1 MIRNVNE
8 IFEWTIEKVSQLR
21 LRPGGGID
29 DTRLD
34 TKNMNLGG
42 LVSLLKNN
50 DIIMAIGVV
59 IIVVMMIIPL
69 PPMLLDILLTLN
81 ISLSIIILLVCLFVK
96 EPLEYSSFPIILLI
110 ATIFRLGLNISST
123 RLILLYGSA
132 GEVIH
137 SFGQFVVG
145 GNYIVGF
152 IIFILLV
159 VINFM
164 VITGGA
170 TRVAEVSARFTLD
183 SMPGKQLSI
192 DADLNS
198 GLINEEQAKA
208 RRRKLEREAD
218 FYGTMDGASKFVKG
232 DATAGII
239 ITVVNIFA
247 GIVIGVWQLKMD
259 IMSSLSTYTILTVGD
274 GLVSQLPALLISFS
288 TGLIVSRAS
297 GQEESLSDDIKK
309 EMFSNPIVLSIV
321 SVLLILMGLVPGM
334 PTVPFIIVAI
344 GLGWMAFKKNKLDEE
359 KKVEAEK
366 EQKEEKINEGKV
378 SKKKK
383 KATRESVMELLNV
396 ETIEM
401 EIGYRLVPLL
411 DVEQGGD
418 LLERIAQIRRQ
429 TALDLGIVL
438 PSIRVRDNLQLS
450 PNSYQIKLKGVPIE
464 VGEVY
469 PDRTLAMN
477 SGGSDNDL
485 SVNGISAI
493 EPAFGLPAIWVEEAD
508 REMVETYGYTVVS
521 PSAVISTHLTEV
533 IKKNAAEIVSRADV
547 QQLIENLKKEVSE
560 EYVSDLM
567 KDINAAEVQQI
578 LYNLLKERVSVRD
591 LKTILEVISLQSR
604 VSKNADYLTEQVRQ
618 ALARSICKQNLA
630 DTGELLAV
638 TLAPDVENTI
648 AQGVSPDGTSLT
660 LDPEFTRKLLDTLN
674 YELEKAITSS
684 GSQPVLLCSSPIR
697 LPFRRLIERTYP
709 QIAVM
714 SYNEISNN
722 VKAKSIGVVRI
733 MQSKV

>member
-1 MIRNVNE
+1 
-8 IFEWTIEKVSQLR
+8 
-21 LRPGGGID
+21 
-29 DTRLD
+29 
-34 TKNMNLGG
+34 MNLGA
-42 LVSLLKNN
+42 LASFLKNN
-50 DIIMAIGVV
+50 DILMAIGIVV
-59 IIVVMMIIPL
+59 IVAMMIIPL

-81 ISLSIIILLVCLFVK
+81 ISLSVIILLVCLFIK
-96 EPLEYSSFPIILLI
+96 EPLEYSSFPIILLV
-110 ATIFRLGLNISST
+110 ATIFRLGLNVSST
-123 RLILLYGSA
+123 RLILLHGAA
-132 GEVIH
+132 GEVIN

-198 GLINEEQAKA
+198 GLINEDQAKQ

-247 GIVIGVWQLKMD
+247 GIVIGLWQMKMD
-259 IMSSLSTYTILTVGD
+259 IMTALNTFTILTVGD

-297 GQEESLSDDIKK
+297 GQDDSLSDDIKK
-309 EMFSNPIVLSIV
+309 EMFSNPIVLAIV
-321 SVLLILMGLVPGM
+321 SVLLFLLGMVPGM
-334 PTVPFIIVAI
+334 PTLPFLCVAV
-344 GLGWMAFKKNKLDEE
+344 GLGWLAYSKNKALTAKKAEEE
-359 KKVEAEK
+359 KAKQEA
-366 EQKEEKINEGKV
+366 QKQDGKGKIN
-378 SKKKK
+378 KKKK

-438 PSIRVRDNLQLS
+438 PSIRVRDNLQLP
-450 PNSYQIKLKGVPIE
+450 PNNYQIKLKGVPIE
-464 VGEVY
+464 SGEVY
-469 PDRTLAMN
+469 PDRSLAMN
-477 SGGSDNDL
+477 AGGSGNDL
-485 SVNGISAI
+485 GLNGISAI
-493 EPAFGLPAIWVEEAD
+493 EPAFGLPALWLDSKDKEIAENA
-508 REMVETYGYTVVS
+508 GYTVVS

-533 IKKNAAEIVSRADV
+533 IKKNAAEIISRSDI
-547 QQLIENLKKEVSE
+547 QQLIDNLKKEVSE

-567 KDINAAEVQQI
+567 KDLSVAEVQQI
-578 LYNLLKERVSVRD
+578 IVNLLKERVSVRD
-591 LKTILEVISLQSR
+591 LKTILEVLSLQSR

-618 ALARSICKQNLA
+618 ALSRSICKQNLA

-638 TLAPDVENTI
+638 TLAPEVENTI
-648 AQGVSPDGTSLT
+648 AQGVSPDGSSLT
-660 LDPEFTRKLLDTLN
+660 LDPEFTRKMLDNLN
-674 YELEKAITSS
+674 SELERAISSS
-684 GSQPVLLCSSPIR
+684 GNQPVLLCSSPIR

-722 VKAKSIGVVRI
+722 VKAKSIGVVR
-733 MQSKV
+733 VAPARV

>member
-1 MIRNVNE
+1 
-8 IFEWTIEKVSQLR
+8 
-21 LRPGGGID
+21 
-29 DTRLD
+29 
-34 TKNMNLGG
+34 MNLGG
-42 LVSLLKNN
+42 LASLLKNN
-50 DIIMAIGVV
+50 DILMAIGIV

-69 PPMLLDILLTLN
+69 PPMMLDILLTLN
-81 ISLSIIILLVCLFVK
+81 ISLSVIILLVCLFVK
-96 EPLEYSSFPIILLI
+96 EPLEYSSFPIILLV

-123 RLILLYGSA
+123 RLILLNGSA

-247 GIVIGVWQLKMD
+247 GIVIGLWQLKMD
-259 IMSSLSTYTILTVGD
+259 IMTALSTFTILTVGD

-309 EMFSNPIVLSIV
+309 EMFSNPMVLGIV
-321 SVLLILMGLVPGM
+321 SVLLFLLGMVPGM
-334 PTVPFIIVAI
+334 PTIPFLLVAAS
-344 GLGWMAFKKNKLDEE
+344 LGWMAFKKDKAD
-359 KKVEAEK
+359 KVQKVEEAKAAEEAK
-366 EQKEEKINEGKV
+366 KEEAGLGKV
-378 SKKKK
+378 AKKKK

-438 PSIRVRDNLQLS
+438 PSIRVRDNLQLP
-450 PNSYQIKLKGVPIE
+450 PNTYQIKLKGVPIE
-464 VGEVY
+464 SGEVY
-469 PDRTLAMN
+469 PDRSLAMN
-477 SGGSDNDL
+477 AGGSDNDL
-485 SVNGISAI
+485 GINGISAI
-493 EPAFGLPAIWVEEAD
+493 EPAFGLPAIWVEEKDKEIA
-508 REMVETYGYTVVS
+508 ETYGYTVVS

-533 IKKNAAEIVSRADV
+533 IKKNSAEIVSRADI
-547 QQLIENLKKEVSE
+547 QQLIDNLKKEVSE

-567 KDINAAEVQQI
+567 KDLTVAEVQQI
-578 LYNLLKERVSVRD
+578 VYNLLKERVSVRD
-591 LKTILEVISLQSR
+591 LKTILEVLSLQSR

-618 ALARSICKQNLA
+618 ALSRSICKQNLA

-638 TLAPDVENTI
+638 TLAPEVENTI
-648 AQGVSPDGTSLT
+648 AQGVSPDGSSLT
-660 LDPEFTRKLLDTLN
+660 LDPEFTRKLLDNLN
-674 YELEKAITSS
+674 YELERAISSS
-684 GSQPVLLCSSPIR
+684 GNQPVLLCSSPIR

-722 VKAKSIGVVRI
+722 VKAKSIGVIRVTAAN
-733 MQSKV
+733 V

>member
-1 MIRNVNE
+1 
-8 IFEWTIEKVSQLR
+8 
-21 LRPGGGID
+21 
-29 DTRLD
+29 
-34 TKNMNLGG
+34 MNLGG
-42 LVSLLKNN
+42 LASLLKNN
-50 DIIMAIGVV
+50 DIIMAIGLV
-59 IIVVMMIIPL
+59 IIVAMMIIPL
-69 PPMLLDILLTLN
+69 PPMILDILLTLN
-81 ISLSIIILLVCLFVK
+81 ISLSVIILLVCLFIK
-96 EPLEYSSFPIILLI
+96 EPLEYSSFPIILLV

-123 RLILLYGSA
+123 RLILLNGSA
-132 GEVIH
+132 GEVIN

-198 GLINEEQAKA
+198 GLINEDQAKQ

-247 GIVIGVWQLKMD
+247 GIVIGLWQLKMD
-259 IMSSLSTYTILTVGD
+259 IMTALSTFTILTVGD

-297 GQEESLSDDIKK
+297 GQEDSLSDDIKK
-309 EMFSNPIVLSIV
+309 EMFSNHIVLGIV
-321 SVLLILMGLVPGM
+321 AVLLFLLGMVPGM
-334 PTVPFIIVAI
+334 PTIPFIMVSLA
-344 GLGWMAFKKNKLDEE
+344 LGWMAFNKS
-359 KKVEAEK
+359 
-366 EQKEEKINEGKV
+366 KEEKVKKEAAAKAEQEAQAGLEGTPAGKAAK
-378 SKKKK
+378 KKKK
-383 KATRESVMELLNV
+383 KASRESVMELLNV

-438 PSIRVRDNLQLS
+438 PSIRVRDNLQLP
-450 PNSYQIKLKGVPIE
+450 PNNYQIKLKGVAIE
-464 VGEVY
+464 SGEVY
-469 PDRTLAMN
+469 PDRSLAMN
-477 SGGSDNDL
+477 AGGSDNDL
-485 SVNGISAI
+485 GINGISAI
-493 EPAFGLPAIWVEEAD
+493 EPAFGLPAIWVEEKDKEIA
-508 REMVETYGYTVVS
+508 ENYGYTVVS

-533 IKKNAAEIVSRADV
+533 IKKNAAEVISRADI

-567 KDINAAEVQQI
+567 KDLSVAEVQLI
-578 LYNLLKERVSVRD
+578 VCNLLKERVSVRD
-591 LKTILEVISLQSR
+591 LKTILEVLSLQSR

-618 ALARSICKQNLA
+618 ALSRSICKQNLA

-638 TLAPDVENTI
+638 TLDPDVENTI
-648 AQGVSPDGTSLT
+648 AQGVSPDGSSLT
-660 LDPEFTRKLLDTLN
+660 LDPEFTRKLLDGLN
-674 YELEKAITSS
+674 YELEKAISSS
-684 GSQPVLLCSSPIR
+684 GNQPVLLCSSPIR

-722 VKAKSIGVVRI
+722 IKAKSIGVIRVAPTRA
-733 MQSKV
+733 

>member
-1 MIRNVNE
+1 
-8 IFEWTIEKVSQLR
+8 
-21 LRPGGGID
+21 
-29 DTRLD
+29 
-34 TKNMNLGG
+34 MNLGG
-42 LVSLLKNN
+42 LASLLKNN
-50 DIIMAIGVV
+50 DIIMAIGIV
-59 IIVVMMIIPL
+59 IIVAMMIIPL

-81 ISLSIIILLVCLFVK
+81 ISLSVIILLVCLFIK
-96 EPLEYSSFPIILLI
+96 EPLEYSSFPIILLV
-110 ATIFRLGLNISST
+110 ATIFRLGLNVSST
-123 RLILLYGSA
+123 RLILLNGSA
-132 GEVIH
+132 GEVIN

-247 GIVIGVWQLKMD
+247 GIVIGLWQLKMD
-259 IMSSLSTYTILTVGD
+259 IMTALSTFTILTVGD

-297 GQEESLSDDIKK
+297 GQEDSLSDDIKQ
-309 EMFSNPIVLSIV
+309 EMFSNPIVLAIV
-321 SVLLILMGLVPGM
+321 SVLLFLLGMVPGM
-334 PTVPFIIVAI
+334 PTIPFILVSL
-344 GLGWMAFKKNKLDEE
+344 GLGWMAYNKNNADKAQKAQEAKAKE
-359 KKVEAEK
+359 EAEK
-366 EQKEEKINEGKV
+366 QEGALGGAPGKV

-438 PSIRVRDNLQLS
+438 PSIRVRDNLQLP
-450 PNSYQIKLKGVPIE
+450 PNTYQIKLKGVPIE
-464 VGEVY
+464 TGEVY
-469 PDRTLAMN
+469 PDRSLAMN
-477 SGGSDNDL
+477 AGGSDNDL
-485 SVNGISAI
+485 GINGISAI
-493 EPAFGLPAIWVEEAD
+493 EPAFGLPAIWVEEKDKEIA
-508 REMVETYGYTVVS
+508 ETYGYTVVS

-533 IKKNAAEIVSRADV
+533 IKKNAAEIVSRADI
-547 QQLIENLKKEVSE
+547 QQLIDNLKKEVSE
-560 EYVSDLM
+560 DYVTDLM
-567 KDINAAEVQQI
+567 KDLTVAEVQQI
-578 LYNLLKERVSVRD
+578 VYNLLKERVSVRD
-591 LKTILEVISLQSR
+591 LKTILEVLSLQSR

-618 ALARSICKQNLA
+618 ALSRSICKQNLA

-638 TLAPDVENTI
+638 TLDPDVENTI

-660 LDPEFTRKLLDTLN
+660 LDPEFTRRLLDSLN
-674 YELEKAITSS
+674 YELERAISTS
-684 GSQPVLLCSSPIR
+684 GNQPVLLCSSPIR

-722 VKAKSIGVVRI
+722 VKAKSIGVIRI
-733 MQSKV
+733 APANV

>member
-1 MIRNVNE
+1 
-8 IFEWTIEKVSQLR
+8 
-21 LRPGGGID
+21 
-29 DTRLD
+29 
-34 TKNMNLGG
+34 MNLGA
-42 LVSLLKNN
+42 LASFLKNN
-50 DIIMAIGVV
+50 DILLAIGVV
-59 IIVVMMIIPL
+59 VIVAMMIIPL

-81 ISLSIIILLVCLFVK
+81 ISLSVIILLVCLFIK
-96 EPLEYSSFPIILLI
+96 EPLEYSSFPIILLV
-110 ATIFRLGLNISST
+110 ATIFRLGLNVSST
-123 RLILLYGSA
+123 RLILLHGAA
-132 GEVIH
+132 GEVIN

-198 GLINEEQAKA
+198 GLINEDQAKQ

-247 GIVIGVWQLKMD
+247 GIIIGLWQMKMD
-259 IMSSLSTYTILTVGD
+259 IMTALNTFTILTVGD

-297 GQEESLSDDIKK
+297 GQDESLSDDIKK
-309 EMFSNPIVLSIV
+309 EMFSNPIVLAIV
-321 SVLLILMGLVPGM
+321 SVLLFLLGMVPGM
-334 PTVPFIIVAI
+334 PTLPFMCVAV
-344 GLGWMAFKKNKLDEE
+344 GLGWFAYTKNKILTAQKAEE
-359 KKVEAEK
+359 AKA
-366 EQKEEKINEGKV
+366 KEEAQKQDGKGKV
-378 SKKKK
+378 NKKKK

-438 PSIRVRDNLQLS
+438 PSIRVRDNLQLP
-450 PNSYQIKLKGVPIE
+450 PNNYQIKLKGVPIE
-464 VGEVY
+464 SGEVY
-469 PDRTLAMN
+469 PDRSLAMN
-477 SGGSDNDL
+477 AGGAGNDL
-485 SVNGISAI
+485 GLNGISAI
-493 EPAFGLPAIWVEEAD
+493 EPAFGLPALWLDEKDKEIAENA
-508 REMVETYGYTVVS
+508 GYTVVS

-533 IKKNAAEIVSRADV
+533 IKKNAAEIISRADI
-547 QQLIENLKKEVSE
+547 QQLIDNLKKEVSE
-560 EYVSDLM
+560 DYVTDLM
-567 KDINAAEVQQI
+567 KDLSVAEVQQI
-578 LYNLLKERVSVRD
+578 IVNLLKERVSVRD
-591 LKTILEVISLQSR
+591 LKTILEVLSLQSR

-618 ALARSICKQNLA
+618 ALSRSICKQNLA

-638 TLAPDVENTI
+638 TLAPEVENTI
-648 AQGVSPDGTSLT
+648 AQGVGPDGSSLT
-660 LDPEFTRKLLDTLN
+660 LDPDFTRRMLDNLN
-674 YELEKAITSS
+674 SELERAISSS
-684 GSQPVLLCSSPIR
+684 GNQPVLLCSSPIR

-722 VKAKSIGVVRI
+722 VKAKSIGVIRVTPAR
-733 MQSKV
+733 V

>member
-1 MIRNVNE
+1 MQISLS
-8 IFEWTIEKVSQLR
+8 TILR
-21 LRPGGGID
+21 
-29 DTRLD
+29 
-34 TKNMNLGG
+34 
-42 LVSLLKNN
+42 NN
-50 DIIMAIGVV
+50 DIIMAIGLV
-59 IIVVMMIIPL
+59 IIVTMMIIPL

-81 ISLSIIILLVCLFVK
+81 ISLAVIILLVCLFIK
-96 EPLEYSSFPIILLI
+96 EPLEYSSFPIILLVS
-110 ATIFRLGLNISST
+110 TIFRLGLNVSST
-123 RLILLYGSA
+123 RLILLHGSA
-132 GEVIH
+132 GEVIN

-145 GNYIVGF
+145 GNYVVGF
-152 IIFILLV
+152 IIFIILV
-159 VINFM
+159 LINFM

-259 IMSSLSTYTILTVGD
+259 IMSALSTFTILTVGD
-274 GLVSQLPALLISFS
+274 GLVSQLPALLISFA

-297 GQEESLSDDIKK
+297 GQEDSLSDDIKR
-309 EMFSNPIVLSIV
+309 EMFSNPTVLGIV
-321 SVLLILMGLVPGM
+321 SVLLFCLGIVPGM
-334 PTVPFIIVAI
+334 PTLPFIIISLTLA
-344 GLGWMAFKKNKLDEE
+344 WFAYSKNNNKKKEE
-359 KKVEAEK
+359 ATAVEAQKTEE
-366 EQKEEKINEGKV
+366 EQINEGKIK
-378 SKKKK
+378 KKKK
-383 KATRESVMELLNV
+383 KATRESVMELLSV
-396 ETIEM
+396 ETIEI

-411 DVEQGGD
+411 DAEQGGD

-438 PSIRVRDNLQLS
+438 PSIRVRDNLQLP

-464 VGEVY
+464 NGEVY
-469 PDRTLAMN
+469 PDRSLAMN
-477 SGGSDNDL
+477 ASGSDNDL
-485 SVNGISAI
+485 NINGISAI
-493 EPAFGLPAIWVEEAD
+493 EPAFGLPAIWIEEKD
-508 REMVETYGYTVVS
+508 KEIVETYGYTVVS

-533 IKKNAAEIVSRADV
+533 IKKNSSEIISRADI
-547 QQLIENLKKEVSE
+547 QQLVDNLKKEVSE
-560 EYVSDLM
+560 DYVNDLM
-567 KDINAAEVQQI
+567 KDISVGEVQLIVQ
-578 LYNLLKERVSVRD
+578 NLLKERVSVRD

-604 VSKNADYLTEQVRQ
+604 VSKNPDYLTEQVRQ
-618 ALARSICKQNLA
+618 ALSRSICKQNLA

-638 TLAPDVENTI
+638 TLAPDVENVI
-648 AQGVSPDGTSLT
+648 AQGLSPDGTSLT
-660 LDPEFTRKLLDTLN
+660 LDPDFTRRMLDNLN
-674 YELEKAITSS
+674 SELEKAISSS
-684 GSQPVLLCSSPIR
+684 GNQPVILCSSPIR

-709 QIAVM
+709 QISVM

-722 VKAKSIGVVRI
+722 VKAKSIGVVRVDA
-733 MQSKV
+733 MRV

>member
-1 MIRNVNE
+1 MGKSIQKQ
-8 IFEWTIEKVSQLR
+8 T
-21 LRPGGGID
+21 
-29 DTRLD
+29 
-34 TKNMNLGG
+34 MNLGG
-42 LVSLLKNN
+42 LASLLKNN
-50 DIIMAIGVV
+50 DILMAIGIV

-69 PPMLLDILLTLN
+69 PPMMLDILLTLN
-81 ISLSIIILLVCLFVK
+81 ISLSVIILLVCLFVK
-96 EPLEYSSFPIILLI
+96 EPLEYSSFPIILLV
-110 ATIFRLGLNISST
+110 ATIFRLGLNVSST
-123 RLILLYGSA
+123 RLILLNGSA

-247 GIVIGVWQLKMD
+247 GIVIGLWQLKMD
-259 IMSSLSTYTILTVGD
+259 IMTALSTFTILTVGD

-309 EMFSNPIVLSIV
+309 EMFSNPMVLGIV
-321 SVLLILMGLVPGM
+321 SVLLFLLGMVPGM
-334 PTVPFIIVAI
+334 PTIPFLLVAAS
-344 GLGWMAFKKNKLDEE
+344 LGWMAFKKDKAD
-359 KKVEAEK
+359 KVQKVEEAKAAEEAK
-366 EQKEEKINEGKV
+366 KEEAGLGKV
-378 SKKKK
+378 AKKKK

-438 PSIRVRDNLQLS
+438 PSIRVRDNLQLP
-450 PNSYQIKLKGVPIE
+450 PNTYQIKLKGVPIE
-464 VGEVY
+464 SGEVY
-469 PDRTLAMN
+469 PDRSLAMN
-477 SGGSDNDL
+477 AGGSDNDL
-485 SVNGISAI
+485 GINGISAI
-493 EPAFGLPAIWVEEAD
+493 EPAFGLPAIWVEEKD
-508 REMVETYGYTVVS
+508 KEITETYGYTVVS

-533 IKKNAAEIVSRADV
+533 IKKNSAEIVSRADI
-547 QQLIENLKKEVSE
+547 QQLIDNLKKEVSE

-567 KDINAAEVQQI
+567 KDLTVAEVQQI
-578 LYNLLKERVSVRD
+578 VYNLLKERVSVRD
-591 LKTILEVISLQSR
+591 LKTILEVLSLQSR

-618 ALARSICKQNLA
+618 ALSRSICKQNLA

-638 TLAPDVENTI
+638 TLAPEVENTI
-648 AQGVSPDGTSLT
+648 AQGVSPDGSSLT
-660 LDPEFTRKLLDTLN
+660 LDPEFTRKLLDNLN
-674 YELEKAITSS
+674 YELERAISSS
-684 GSQPVLLCSSPIR
+684 GNQPVLLCSSPIR

-722 VKAKSIGVVRI
+722 VKAKSIGVIRVTAAN
-733 MQSKV
+733 V

>member
-1 MIRNVNE
+1 
-8 IFEWTIEKVSQLR
+8 
-21 LRPGGGID
+21 
-29 DTRLD
+29 
-34 TKNMNLGG
+34 MNLGG
-42 LVSLLKNN
+42 LASLLKNN
-50 DIIMAIGVV
+50 DIIMAIGLV
-59 IIVVMMIIPL
+59 IIVAMMIIPL
-69 PPMLLDILLTLN
+69 PPMILDILLTLN
-81 ISLSIIILLVCLFVK
+81 ISLSVIILLVCLFIK
-96 EPLEYSSFPIILLI
+96 EPLEYSSFPIILLV

-123 RLILLYGSA
+123 RLILLNGSA
-132 GEVIH
+132 GEVIN

-159 VINFM
+159 IINFM

-198 GLINEEQAKA
+198 GLINEDQAKA

-247 GIVIGVWQLKMD
+247 GIVIGLWQLKMD
-259 IMSSLSTYTILTVGD
+259 IMTALSTFTILTVGD

-297 GQEESLSDDIKK
+297 GQEDSLSDDIKK
-309 EMFSNPIVLSIV
+309 EMFSNYIVLGIV
-321 SVLLILMGLVPGM
+321 SVLLFLLGLVPGM
-334 PTVPFIIVAI
+334 PTVPFILVSLGI
-344 GLGWMAFKKNKLDEE
+344 GWMSFNKS
-359 KKVEAEK
+359 KEAQTKTETSGATSA
-366 EQKEEKINEGKV
+366 EGGIAPDGTPIAPDGTPGKTG
-378 SKKKK
+378 KKKK

-401 EIGYRLVPLL
+401 EVGYRLVPLL

-438 PSIRVRDNLQLS
+438 PSIRVKDNLQLP
-450 PNSYQIKLKGVPIE
+450 PNHYQIKLKGVAVE
-464 VGEVY
+464 SGEVY
-469 PDRTLAMN
+469 PDRSLAMN
-477 SGGSDNDL
+477 AGGSSNEL
-485 SVNGISAI
+485 GINGISAI
-493 EPAFGLPAIWVEEAD
+493 EPAFGLPAIWIEEKDKENVEN
-508 REMVETYGYTVVS
+508 YGYTVVS
-521 PSAVISTHLTEV
+521 ASAVVSTHLTEV
-533 IKKNAAEIVSRADV
+533 IKKNSAEIISRADI
-547 QQLIENLKKEVSE
+547 QQLIDNLKKEVSE
-560 EYVSDLM
+560 EYVTDLM
-567 KDINAAEVQQI
+567 KDLTVAEVQLIIQ
-578 LYNLLKERVSVRD
+578 NLLKERVSVRD
-591 LKTILEVISLQSR
+591 LKTILEVLSLQSR

-618 ALARSICKQNLA
+618 ALSRSICKQNLA

-638 TLAPDVENTI
+638 TLDPDVENII
-648 AQGVSPDGTSLT
+648 AQGVSPDGSSLT
-660 LDPEFTRKLLDTLN
+660 LDPEFTRKLLDNLN
-674 YELEKAITSS
+674 YELEKAISSS
-684 GSQPVLLCSSPIR
+684 GNQPVLLCSSPIR

-722 VKAKSIGVVRI
+722 VKAKSIGVVR
-733 MQSKV
+733 VGPTRV

>member
-1 MIRNVNE
+1 
-8 IFEWTIEKVSQLR
+8 
-21 LRPGGGID
+21 
-29 DTRLD
+29 
-34 TKNMNLGG
+34 MNLGA
-42 LVSLLKNN
+42 LASLLKNN
-50 DIIMAIGVV
+50 DIIMAIGIV
-59 IIVVMMIIPL
+59 IIVAMMIIPL

-81 ISLSIIILLVCLFVK
+81 ISLSVIILLVCLFVK
-96 EPLEYSSFPIILLI
+96 EPLEYSSFPIILLV
-110 ATIFRLGLNISST
+110 ATIFRLGLNVSST
-123 RLILLYGSA
+123 RLILLHGSA
-132 GEVIH
+132 GEVINA
-137 SFGQFVVG
+137 FGQFVVG

-198 GLINEEQAKA
+198 GLINEDQAKA

-247 GIVIGVWQLKMD
+247 GIVIGLWQMKMD
-259 IMSSLSTYTILTVGD
+259 IMTALNTFTILTVGD
-274 GLVSQLPALLISFS
+274 GLVSQLPALLISFA

-309 EMFSNPIVLSIV
+309 EMFSNYIVLGIV
-321 SVLLILMGLVPGM
+321 SFLLFFLGMVPGM
-334 PTVPFIIVAI
+334 PTIPFIMVSAT
-344 GLGWMAFKKNKLDEE
+344 LGWLAYNKSKDA
-359 KKVEAEK
+359 KAK
-366 EQKEEKINEGKV
+366 KEEAAKAQAEQSGEAGGTPGAPGQPKTG
-378 SKKKK
+378 KKKK
-383 KATRESVMELLNV
+383 KASRESVMELLNV

-411 DVEQGGD
+411 DAEQGGD

-438 PSIRVRDNLQLS
+438 PSIRVRDNLQLP
-450 PNSYQIKLKGVPIE
+450 PNNYQIKLKGVAIE
-464 VGEVY
+464 SGEVY
-469 PDRTLAMN
+469 PDRSLAMN
-477 SGGSDNDL
+477 AGGSDNDL
-485 SVNGISAI
+485 GINGISAI
-493 EPAFGLPAIWVEEAD
+493 EPAFGLPAIWVEEKDKEIA
-508 REMVETYGYTVVS
+508 ENYGYTVVS

-533 IKKNAAEIVSRADV
+533 IKKNAAEIVSRADI
-547 QQLIENLKKEVSE
+547 QQLIDNLKKEVSE
-560 EYVSDLM
+560 EYVADLM
-567 KDINAAEVQQI
+567 KDLSVAEVQQI
-578 LYNLLKERVSVRD
+578 VYNLLKERVSVRD
-591 LKTILEVISLQSR
+591 LKTILEVLSLQSR

-618 ALARSICKQNLA
+618 ALSRSICKQNLA

-638 TLAPDVENTI
+638 TLDPDVENTI
-648 AQGVSPDGTSLT
+648 AQGVSPDGSSLT
-660 LDPEFTRKLLDTLN
+660 LNPEFTRKLLDNLN
-674 YELEKAITSS
+674 YELERAISSS
-684 GSQPVLLCSSPIR
+684 GNQPVLLCSSPIR

-722 VKAKSIGVVRI
+722 VKAKSIGVIRVAPA
-733 MQSKV
+733 SV